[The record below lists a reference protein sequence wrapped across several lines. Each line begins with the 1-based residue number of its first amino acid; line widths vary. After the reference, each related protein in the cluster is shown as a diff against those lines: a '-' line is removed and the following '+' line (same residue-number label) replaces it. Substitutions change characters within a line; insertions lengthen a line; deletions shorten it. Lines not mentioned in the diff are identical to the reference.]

1 MIRDK
6 KYRLLAKPK
15 EGFGIYQSILK
26 EETGWQF
33 LNFQARL
40 MKKGEKWKG
49 NTWENE
55 YAIILL
61 GGNYSV
67 KTDKGN
73 WETINGAKMFLA
85 ESLIRCTFQEI
96 QNLKSRQKVKCLI
109 LLMVGAKQTRIILF
123 ISNAR
128 RKQPLKF
135 VAVTMQRVKSTV
147 YCNPVSIV
155 TGWFVLKFTRL
166 RETGVRF
173 RRTNTIRRNLT
184 MTEW

>member
-55 YAIILL
+55 YAIIFW
-61 GGNYSV
+61 V
-67 KTDKGN
+67 A
-73 WETINGAKMFLA
+73 I
-85 ESLIRCTFQEI
+85 I
-96 QNLKSRQKVKCLI
+96 Q
-109 LLMVGAKQTRIILF
+109 
-123 ISNAR
+123 
-128 RKQPLKF
+128 
-135 VAVTMQRVKSTV
+135 
-147 YCNPVSIV
+147 
-155 TGWFVLKFTRL
+155 
-166 RETGVRF
+166 
-173 RRTNTIRRNLT
+173 
-184 MTEW
+184 